1 MLKAPYNIDTI
12 LVSATKTEGATPTFL
27 TTSEVKNFLRVDY
40 TTDDTIIDLLIEA
53 AYDAFEAFTNRSIR
67 TYTIEAVWEQYG
79 ASVDLPY
86 APVTSV
92 TTVEYRFQ
100 DGTNNDV
107 TSIWEQVGDTIRV
120 LKPEEVGYGNRL
132 VVTYDT
138 GYATIPNKLKLGLLK
153 WIATNYE
160 DRQNTA
166 DFNVYEVPGSSKDL
180 WSEYRIMTL

>member
-1 MLKAPYNIDTI
+1 
-12 LVSATKTEGATPTFL
+12 
-27 TTSEVKNFLRVDY
+27 VKNFLRVDY

-100 DGTNNDV
+100 DGT
-107 TSIWEQVGDTIRV
+107 
-120 LKPEEVGYGNRL
+120 K
-132 VVTYDT
+132 
-138 GYATIPNKLKLGLLK
+138 
-153 WIATNYE
+153 
-160 DRQNTA
+160 
-166 DFNVYEVPGSSKDL
+166 
-180 WSEYRIMTL
+180 

>member
-1 MLKAPYNIDTI
+1 MA
-12 LVSATKTEGATPTFL
+12 
-27 TTSEVKNFLRVDY
+27 
-40 TTDDTIIDLLIEA
+40 
-53 AYDAFEAFTNRSIR
+53 
-67 TYTIEAVWEQYG
+67 Q
-79 ASVDLPY
+79 
-86 APVTSV
+86 
-92 TTVEYRFQ
+92 
-100 DGTNNDV
+100 NNDV

-180 WSEYRIMTL
+180 WSEYRIIDAMIRKGDRVKYRVFQVRE